1 MLAGDSRGH
10 RIDLVNDGDTAL
22 GSVTFDSWA
31 TSSSILDTDA
41 VDGLQLSVESVLR
54 RLGEVGRRLHL
65 RRHRAAVLRGS
76 DRRRGTALSS
86 VPPAS
91 RRAPPTTCS

>member
-1 MLAGDSRGH
+1 MMLAGDSRGH

-41 VDGLQLSVESVLR
+41 VDGLQLSVESC
-54 RLGEVGRRLHL
+54 
-65 RRHRAAVLRGS
+65 
-76 DRRRGTALSS
+76 S
-86 VPPAS
+86 VAW
-91 RRAPPTTCS
+91 